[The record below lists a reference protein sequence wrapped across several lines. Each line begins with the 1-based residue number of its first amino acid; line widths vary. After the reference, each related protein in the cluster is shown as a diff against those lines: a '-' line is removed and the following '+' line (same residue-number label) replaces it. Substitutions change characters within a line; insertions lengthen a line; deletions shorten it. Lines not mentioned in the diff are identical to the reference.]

1 MPAVSVIIPVLDAHG
16 TLGEALDSALAQT
29 CTDFEILI
37 APDEPGDYSAF
48 AARDRRIR
56 VLPGVPAPTGPGPAR
71 NRAVAVARGDWLAL
85 LDADDLWSPN
95 YLAALLPLAQA
106 AGTAFGRTSV
116 KDETGGEL
124 RSVPRRDHTGPVDF
138 AVFAGAFASLHGLAR
153 RESPRRWH
161 SIFAED
167 VLFDLETLALA
178 GGSAGYVAEA
188 VYALRPR
195 ARSATRNALFIAGI
209 AAHYESIIAAIDGG
223 ETAIPNKFRRS
234 AISVF
239 ESWAAM
245 NDRFLKARATEPLLA
260 YQNFVSGFK
269 V

>member
-1 MPAVSVIIPVLDAHG
+1 MPAVSVIIPVLDAQD

-48 AARDRRIR
+48 AAWDRRIR

-71 NRAVAVARGDWLAL
+71 NRAAAVARGDWLAL

-95 YLAALLPLAQA
+95 YLAELLPMAQA
-106 AGTAFGRTSV
+106 GGAAFGRTSV
-116 KDETGGEL
+116 RDESGGEL
-124 RSVPRRDHTGPVDF
+124 RSVPRRDHAGPVDF
-138 AVFAGAFASLHGLAR
+138 AVFASAFASLHGLAR
-153 RESPRRWH
+153 RESTRRWH
-161 SIFAED
+161 GIFAED

-178 GGSAGYVAEA
+178 GGSAGYVPEA

-195 ARSATRNALFIAGI
+195 PRSATRNALFIAGI
-209 AAHYESIIAAIDGG
+209 AAQYALIIATIDRG
-223 ETAIPNKFRRS
+223 ETAIPNKFRRP

-239 ESWAAM
+239 ESWASM
-245 NDRFLKARATEPLLA
+245 NDSFLKARAAAPLLA
-260 YQNFVSGFK
+260 YQSFVSGLK
-269 V
+269 T